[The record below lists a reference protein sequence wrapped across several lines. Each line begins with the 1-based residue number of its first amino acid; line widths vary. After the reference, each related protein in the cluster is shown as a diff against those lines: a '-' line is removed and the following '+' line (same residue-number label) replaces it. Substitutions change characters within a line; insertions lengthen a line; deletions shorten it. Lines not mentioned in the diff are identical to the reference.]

1 MSTTHRTEPLG
12 FRKLLVFFLP
22 LGASASLV
30 MISHIIINSTL
41 ARSSQPELLVASY
54 SVAMS
59 LMSLGERPTTLL
71 RQTCTRLVRDRLSFK
86 AMSTVA
92 IYLFAFLLVFGLT
105 ISYTPLGKM
114 LFLHVFGVKPDH
126 LPDTLKV
133 YRVLMFVSFFSGVRC
148 LYHGVI
154 IYHLRTKWLT
164 IGMGFRLVGM
174 ALVSWYFL
182 ATDQVNSGSVGAIIF
197 LTGMI
202 IECLVSMVEGLHLV
216 RHKLPA
222 KEPGYEIERSSQVFE
237 FYRPLVFSSLI
248 AVVIGPSINAFLGKS
263 GDMMLAI
270 SSYAIASNLAQLMQS
285 FFSYIHQIVLNF
297 YRIDRVMVRKFT
309 LAVAFFP
316 GAMIGLMCYTPFGEW
331 FLVHLMGIQANS
343 ELLRG
348 ILGAMHVFMIMNL
361 VFPWLDYCNGLIMLF
376 NQTKYMVLS
385 QSCNLAATLIVL
397 VLMIFFAPGLNGTI
411 GAWAQSLGCAAELV
425 VVSLALRGLARHR
438 LRAPN
443 TLSA

>member
-1 MSTTHRTEPLG
+1 MSTSYSTESPG

-41 ARSSQPELLVASY
+41 ARSAQPELLVASY

-92 IYLFAFLLVFGLT
+92 VYLFAVLLAFGLI
-105 ISYTPLGKM
+105 ISYTPLGTM
-114 LFLHVFGVKPDH
+114 LFLHVFGVEPDH
-126 LPDTLKV
+126 LTDTLKV
-133 YRVLMFVSFFSGVRC
+133 YRVLMFVSIFSGIRC
-148 LYHGVI
+148 LFHGVI

-164 IGMGFRLVGM
+164 IGMAFRLLGM
-174 ALVSWYFL
+174 ALVSWYFI

-202 IECLVSMVEGLHLV
+202 IECLVSVVEGNHLV
-216 RHKLPA
+216 RHKLPF
-222 KEPGYEIERSSQVFE
+222 KKPGHDIEKSGQVFE

-248 AVVIGPSINAFLGKS
+248 AVVIGPAINASLGKS

-270 SSYAIASNLAQLMQS
+270 SSYAIALNLAQLMQS

-297 YRIDRVMVRKFT
+297 YRNDRVMVRKFT

-316 GAMIGLMCYTPFGEW
+316 AALIGIMCYTPFGEW
-331 FLVHLMGIQANS
+331 FLVHLMGIQPHS
-343 ELLRG
+343 ELLHG
-348 ILGAMHVFMIMNL
+348 ILEAMHIFMIMNL

-376 NQTKYMVLS
+376 NQTKFMVLS
-385 QSCNLAATLIVL
+385 QSCNLATTLIVL
-397 VLMIFFAPGLNGTI
+397 TVLIFLAPGLNGTI
-411 GAWAQSLGCAAELV
+411 GAWAQSLGYVTELV
-425 VVSLALRGLARHR
+425 VIALALRALARHR
-438 LRAPN
+438 LREPN
-443 TLSA
+443 A